1 MLIALSVTKRGRL
14 RLYQSNFFDSREVD
28 HVKDRAAYLG
38 TGGDS
43 GAGGNSGDTI
53 LIFMM
58 WV

>member
-38 TGGDS
+38 TGAVIPGIP
-43 GAGGNSGDTI
+43 GTQY
-53 LIFMM
+53 
-58 WV
+58 